1 MQKITSVIRVDAPFF
16 LGIGFLVLL
25 SIIVLGSI
33 APFLFPLYFFYLILA
48 FLAFFLLFQVDFEI
62 ISLFSKHFYIGSIV
76 FLVLP
81 LLIGQITRGTIRWIP
96 LGPLTIQPAEIVR
109 PLLLVFFANYITRA
123 ELNLKRFTGAILL
136 LALPAFLILVQPSL
150 GVSVLTVVGFVG
162 VLLAADIKKKYF
174 LYAILA
180 FIALTPL
187 FWRIMQPY
195 QRERIQTF
203 INPASDPYGAGYNA
217 LQSMISVASGKLLGR
232 GLGKGVQTQLAFLP
246 EKHTDFIFA
255 AVGEELG
262 YLGAGLLLLGGFF
275 ILVRLVSIV
284 ENASSPAA
292 RAYVSGFFLTLLVQT
307 FVHVGMNLGLLPITG
322 VPFPLVSAGGSSL
335 LATFVGL
342 GIAFGARKRL
352 K

>member
-1 MQKITSVIRVDAPFF
+1 MQKITSSIRVDAPFF

-48 FLAFFLLFQVDFEI
+48 FLVFFLLFQVDFEI

-81 LLIGQITRGTIRWIP
+81 ILIGQITRGTIRWIP

-109 PLLLVFFANYITRA
+109 PFLLVFFASYITSA
-123 ELNLKRFTGAILL
+123 ELNLKRFIGAILL

-150 GVSVLTVVGFVG
+150 GVAVITVVGFVG

-195 QRERIQTF
+195 QRERILTF
-203 INPASDPYGAGYNA
+203 VNPASDPYGAGYNA
-217 LQSMISVASGKLLGR
+217 LQSMISVGSGKITGR
-232 GLGKGVQTQLAFLP
+232 GLGRGV
-246 EKHTDFIFA
+246 
-255 AVGEELG
+255 
-262 YLGAGLLLLGGFF
+262 
-275 ILVRLVSIV
+275 
-284 ENASSPAA
+284 
-292 RAYVSGFFLTLLVQT
+292 
-307 FVHVGMNLGLLPITG
+307 
-322 VPFPLVSAGGSSL
+322 
-335 LATFVGL
+335 
-342 GIAFGARKRL
+342 
-352 K
+352 

>member
-1 MQKITSVIRVDAPFF
+1 MIDE
-16 LGIGFLVLL
+16 
-25 SIIVLGSI
+25 
-33 APFLFPLYFFYLILA
+33 
-48 FLAFFLLFQVDFEI
+48 D
-62 ISLFSKHFYIGSIV
+62 HF
-76 FLVLP
+76 
-81 LLIGQITRGTIRWIP
+81 
-96 LGPLTIQPAEIVR
+96 
-109 PLLLVFFANYITRA
+109 
-123 ELNLKRFTGAILL
+123 GAILL

-217 LQSMISVASGKLLGR
+217 LQSMISVGSGKLLGR